1 MVYEKNGIYYINI
14 SMESIRKVCNEVRL
28 MVMERPDLKPCCSL
42 INAFFSM
49 KLILETINFSK
60 SFGIEESKE
69 ISL

>member
-1 MVYEKNGIYYINI
+1 
-14 SMESIRKVCNEVRL
+14 MESIRKVCNEVRL
-28 MVMERPDLKPCCSL
+28 VVMERPDLKPCNSL
-42 INAFFSM
+42 INAFCSM